1 MEHKNWLRLDN
12 AAKIYP
18 AAQRRSWSALFRLS
32 VDLKEDID
40 PALLSEA
47 LKATLERYPSFRVS
61 MKRGLFWFYL
71 DRNDSMPPVQPDVCC
86 PCPYLNM
93 KRNSGFCLRVRYYQK
108 RIAVEFFHVLT
119 DGTGGLSFLKT
130 LTAEYLRL
138 KKEVTVSGEC
148 GILLCSEAPD
158 ESEMRDSFLDYA
170 GDFSVS
176 RSESDSFK
184 IKGKIEKDNFVHLTC
199 GVMNAAQVLQKAKEK
214 QTTVT
219 EYLTAVMIEAL
230 LNIQQREVKNKKRLR
245 PVKICVPVNLR
256 RFFPS
261 KTVRNFAS
269 YVNPG
274 VDPRMGEYTF
284 DEILQAVRCQMGT
297 EVTRQM
303 LGAKFSAN
311 VRDEKNLLLRF
322 VPLALK
328 NMVMKTV
335 FRLVGDRKT
344 STNISNLGILR
355 LPPELEKEVTRAD
368 FILGPLSENPVACGV
383 LTYGGKLRFN
393 ITRTICDPKT
403 EREFF
408 SLLVQKGIEV
418 EIQSNLSSRSGE

>member
-1 MEHKNWLRLDN
+1 MKHKNWLRLDN

-32 VDLKEDID
+32 LDLHEEID
-40 PALLSEA
+40 PDLLSEA

-71 DRNDSMPPVQPDVCC
+71 DHNDALPPVLPDVCC
-86 PCPYLNM
+86 PCPYLNR
-93 KRNSGFCLRVRYYQK
+93 KQNSNFCLRVRYYQK

-130 LTAEYLRL
+130 LSAEYLRL
-138 KKEVTVSGEC
+138 KKGLSLPKGSVRLCGEVPS
-148 GILLCSEAPD
+148 D
-158 ESEMRDSFLDYA
+158 SEMKDSFLDYA
-170 GDFSVS
+170 GDFSLS
-176 RSESDSFK
+176 RKEPDSFK
-184 IKGKIEKDNFVHLTC
+184 ITGQLEDDRFVHLTC
-199 GVMNAAQVLQKAKEK
+199 GSLDEEQVLAKAKEHGA
-214 QTTVT
+214 TVT
-219 EYLTAVMIEAL
+219 EYLTAVMIAAL
-230 LNIQQREVKNKKRLR
+230 LNIQYREVKNKRRLR

-256 RFFPS
+256 RFFDS
-261 KTVRNFAS
+261 ETVRNFSS

-274 VDPRMGEYTF
+274 IDPRMGDYTF
-284 DEILQAVRCQMGT
+284 DEIVKSVRCQMGC
-297 EVTRQM
+297 EITRQS
-303 LGAKFSAN
+303 LNAKFNAN

-322 VPLALK
+322 VPLFLK

-344 STNISNLGILR
+344 STNISNLGVLR
-355 LPPELEKEVTRAD
+355 LPEELAKEVTRAD

-383 LTYGGKLRFN
+383 LSYGGKLRFN

-408 SLLVQKGIEV
+408 SLLVKDGLSV
-418 EIQSNLSSRSGE
+418 EIESNAFSRPGE